1 MRLTIWVVFTL
12 GVCACTAGDSDTGA
26 LPEASVTSTNRSAR
40 SDPALQRVEP
50 FSIFDNVYYIGIGWV
65 SAYLVDTGD
74 GLIMIDA
81 LYDDF
86 VDTAIEDIKGLGFDP
101 EDPEYILVTHGHFD
115 HVGGAGELQHQFGAQ
130 VVMTEADWE
139 LTEAS
144 LGPSEQALVW
154 DMVAT
159 DGDEIVVGNT
169 TVHFYVTP
177 GHTPG
182 VLSLELAVR
191 DGETEHRA
199 FTFGG
204 VGLNLEGVERTEVYL
219 RSVRRIQELAQAKPI
234 EVNLANH
241 PGMGRL
247 FERRDLLAERAPGE
261 PHPFVDATGYLSW
274 LDELRENGEVK
285 LGDERA
291 EVGR

>member
-1 MRLTIWVVFTL
+1 M
-12 GVCACTAGDSDTGA
+12 
-26 LPEASVTSTNRSAR
+26 
-40 SDPALQRVEP
+40 
-50 FSIFDNVYYIGIGWV
+50 YYIGIGWV

-81 LYDDF
+81 LYGDF

-101 EDPEYILVTHGHFD
+101 EDLEYILVTHGHFD
-115 HVGGAGELQHQFGAQ
+115 HVGGAGEFQQQFGAQ

-139 LTEAS
+139 LTEA
-144 LGPSEQALVW
+144 
-154 DMVAT
+154 
-159 DGDEIVVGNT
+159 
-169 TVHFYVTP
+169 
-177 GHTPG
+177 
-182 VLSLELAVR
+182 
-191 DGETEHRA
+191 
-199 FTFGG
+199 
-204 VGLNLEGVERTEVYL
+204 YL

-285 LGDERA
+285 LADERA